1 MFNKLGRSMAA
12 GLGIMVATVTHAQT
26 FSNAAPIAVPAAGN
40 DGKASPYPTS
50 IDVSGVSSP
59 IATISITLHN
69 FTHTWIGDVVV
80 LLVAPNGQG
89 VLVLSRAG
97 DGGDAINSTVTF
109 SADATAIIPETT
121 ANVPSGVY
129 ACSVYS
135 PLTSLPSPAP
145 TGPYSASLASLF
157 DADANGTWSLY
168 AIDGFPS
175 VDSGSIAGGWSITF
189 NEPTPSL
196 PVTSA
201 FTYQGV
207 LTADGT
213 PVNGDANV
221 RFTLCNNAT
230 RATLVSG
237 VAPPI
242 TKSFTGVVDGLI
254 SAPLDFGSAID
265 VSRAL
270 WLNIEVESPPGSGF
284 VAVTPRQAIAP
295 TPQARFAQFSMSSIN
310 AQNAV
315 NAQNA
320 QTANSATQLAPGRAR
335 ILGGAGAV
343 STSPG
348 IWFASPIATPIDR
361 AFIGMLDNSNVG
373 LYNNGWSLLA
383 HSNGNVAIGDPSGNA
398 PPERLTVN
406 GGIQI
411 NTSNVPASLNAL
423 AFGAIGNQGD
433 SADNTDAV
441 YFQRVNTGV
450 DTTELRLIIGDDPGL
465 GGPTSDSLRICTTS
479 VGGGLIEQIRFQSD
493 GIALKP
499 GGGSWGVLSDP
510 RAKHDIAP
518 LSGTLDKLL
527 NLRGYSFQYNDD
539 RVASGVALPGVQVGL
554 MADEVAQ
561 VFPDWVSTDASGT
574 RFVTERST
582 TALMVEALRDLRAE
596 KDAATAAAQMQI
608 DVLRAQNA
616 ELQARLEKL
625 EAAINA
631 TKP

>member
-1 MFNKLGRSMAA
+1 MLIFNKLGRSMAA

-26 FSNAAPIAVPAAGN
+26 FSNTLAIEVPAATNESRGF
-40 DGKASPYPTS
+40 PYPS
-50 IDVSGVSSP
+50 YIDVSDVAGP
-59 IATISITLHN
+59 IGTISVTIHN
-69 FTHTWIGDVVV
+69 FTHSFLSDVNL
-80 LLVAPNGQG
+80 LLVAPNGQR
-89 VLVLSRAG
+89 VLLLSRAG
-97 DGGDAINSTVTF
+97 GAGDAINSTLTF
-109 SADATAIIPETT
+109 SADATTT
-121 ANVPSGVY
+121 ISNATVNVVSGVY
-129 ACSVYS
+129 ACSVYN
-135 PLTSLPSPAP
+135 PPTSLPAPAP
-145 TGPYSASLASLF
+145 TGPYSTSLASLF
-157 DADANGTWSLY
+157 DTDANGSWRLY
-168 AIDGFPS
+168 ASDEFAS
-175 VDSGSIAGGWSITF
+175 LDSGEIAGGWSITL

-196 PVTSA
+196 PATSA

-213 PVNGDANV
+213 PLNGDANV

-230 RATLVSG
+230 RATSVSG

-242 TKSFTGVVDGLI
+242 SKSFTGVVDGLI
-254 SAPLDFGSAID
+254 STPLDFGSAID
-265 VSRAL
+265 VNRAL
-270 WLNIEVESPPGSGF
+270 WLNIEVESPAGSGF
-284 VAVTPRQAIAP
+284 VAVMPRQAITP
-295 TPQARFAQFSMSSIN
+295 TPQARLAQFAVNSQDAQNAAN

-315 NAQNA
+315 NAQVA
-320 QTANSATQLAPGRAR
+320 QSANQLAPGRAR
-335 ILGGAGAV
+335 IRGDAGA
-343 STSPG
+343 TLASPAVV
-348 IWFASPIATPIDR
+348 FASPVGTPVDR
-361 AFIGMLDNSNVG
+361 ALVGMRDDSNVG
-373 LYNNGWSLLA
+373 FFNADWRFLV
-383 HSNGNVAIGDPSGNA
+383 HSNGNIAVGDPSGAA

-406 GGIQI
+406 GGIQL
-411 NTSNVPASLNAL
+411 SSSSRLN
-423 AFGAIGNQGD
+423 FGAIGNQGD
-433 SADNTDAV
+433 SAENSDAIF
-441 YFQRVNTGV
+441 FQRVNTGV
-450 DTTELRLIIGDDPGL
+450 DTTELRLILGDEPAAGDPTG
-465 GGPTSDSLRICTTS
+465 DSLRICTTS

-561 VFPDWVSTDASGT
+561 VFPDWVSTDVSGT

-596 KDAATAAAQMQI
+596 KDAAAAAAQTQI
-608 DVLRAQNA
+608 DALRAQNA
-616 ELQARLEKL
+616 ELQARLERL